1 MLYNHGML
9 VKEWSEFLDKVRS
22 FFKRRGYF
30 EVDTSILQ
38 PYPNIDPHVEPF
50 SIDTEGL
57 ADCPKRLWLRT
68 SPENSM
74 KKLLSKYQMDIFQI
88 GKVFRKDPCGR
99 LHRPEFTMLEWYK
112 VGQDY
117 KYLMKE
123 IEEFLKYLGFSE
135 DCEVIRLEH
144 AFEEYAGVILSED
157 EEIFKNNLIAYG
169 YPFSDQEDWET
180 LFYRIYIEVE
190 RHLGHEKPTFIT
202 HFPSR
207 IGAYAKVKDGYAERF
222 ELYIKG
228 VEIANGWTEETSKSE
243 IERRMKLYLQGR
255 DLPIDEELIKA
266 YENFP
271 PCAGCSIGL
280 ERLFMVL
287 MGLNSIDFIC
297 WDK

>member
-123 IEEFLKYLGFSE
+123 IEEFLKYLGFS
-135 DCEVIRLEH
+135 
-144 AFEEYAGVILSED
+144 
-157 EEIFKNNLIAYG
+157 
-169 YPFSDQEDWET
+169 
-180 LFYRIYIEVE
+180 
-190 RHLGHEKPTFIT
+190 
-202 HFPSR
+202 
-207 IGAYAKVKDGYAERF
+207 
-222 ELYIKG
+222 
-228 VEIANGWTEETSKSE
+228 
-243 IERRMKLYLQGR
+243 
-255 DLPIDEELIKA
+255 
-266 YENFP
+266 
-271 PCAGCSIGL
+271 
-280 ERLFMVL
+280 
-287 MGLNSIDFIC
+287 
-297 WDK
+297 